1 MGRKETEMDFERY
14 NNQVIPLET
23 MSGLHVESVEEF
35 LNSPKAL
42 LTILDNIQEGI
53 YLISPD
59 LDLVYLNQAQRKWYH
74 LDRISPGV
82 KCYEAFHNRE
92 EPCVGCPAI
101 LSMRT
106 GKPQYDLTRYEQ
118 NGMDLGVLKI
128 YKTAI
133 TNSRGEVVLVLCYT
147 QNLTSMISAVVDQV
161 VYPGGSRAVRRA
173 EHRELSPREQEVA
186 QLIQK
191 GYTSRQIAEMLVISK
206 KAVDFHRSNIR
217 RKLGLSRGENLRS
230 CLTGKQ

>member
-1 MGRKETEMDFERY
+1 MDFERY
-14 NNQVIPLET
+14 ENQVTPLET
-23 MSGLHVESVEEF
+23 MSELHVESAEEF

-53 YLISPD
+53 YLISPE
-59 LDLVYLNQAQRKWYH
+59 LELVYLNQAQRKWYH
-74 LDRISPGV
+74 LETVTPGV
-82 KCYEAFHNRE
+82 KCYEAFHSRR

-101 LSMRT
+101 LSIRT

-118 NGMDLGVLKI
+118 NGMDMGVLKI

-133 TNSRGEVVLVLCYT
+133 TNRKGEVVLVLCYT
-147 QNLTSMISAVVDQV
+147 QNLTSMISAVIDQV
-161 VYPGGSRAVRRA
+161 VYPSGSRAVRRA

-186 QLIQK
+186 QLIRQ
-191 GYTSRQIAEMLVISK
+191 GYTSRQIAEVLVISK

-217 RKLGLSRGENLRS
+217 RKLGLSRGENLRAY
-230 CLTGKQ
+230 LTGKE